1 VHTLVEGLNAG
12 KLPDDVEVVISPPAL
27 YLGQVRDLIRK
38 EIAVSGQNCYHQ
50 DGAFTGEVTASMLKD
65 LGLPWVILGHSER
78 RTIFKESDEL
88 IGAKVAKCLEV
99 GLKVIACIGE
109 QLSEREE
116 GKTTEVVFAQL
127 RAIANNVH
135 DPNETKIVYV
145 RATGGEMGATS
156 TLAPKVGPLGLNA
169 KKVGEDI
176 MKATKEWKGL
186 RVTVKLTIKNRQA
199 TAEIVPSSTSLVLR
213 ALKEPPRDRKKVKHI
228 KHDGNI
234 TLEEI
239 IDIAR
244 IMRPRSMARELRG
257 TVKEILGTAFSVGC
271 TVEGR
276 MLQRWCDCYQSYHRT
291 QGLGV

>member
-1 VHTLVEGLNAG
+1 MAP
-12 KLPDDVEVVISPPAL
+12 K
-27 YLGQVRDLIRK
+27 
-38 EIAVSGQNCYHQ
+38 
-50 DGAFTGEVTASMLKD
+50 F
-65 LGLPWVILGHSER
+65 
-78 RTIFKESDEL
+78 
-88 IGAKVAKCLEV
+88 
-99 GLKVIACIGE
+99 
-109 QLSEREE
+109 
-116 GKTTEVVFAQL
+116 
-127 RAIANNVH
+127 

-276 MLQRWCDCYQSYHRT
+276 SPKDVCGDVGAGSAQRQNAPLPADSAFFIF
-291 QGLGV
+291 

>member
-1 VHTLVEGLNAG
+1 MAP
-12 KLPDDVEVVISPPAL
+12 K
-27 YLGQVRDLIRK
+27 
-38 EIAVSGQNCYHQ
+38 
-50 DGAFTGEVTASMLKD
+50 F
-65 LGLPWVILGHSER
+65 
-78 RTIFKESDEL
+78 
-88 IGAKVAKCLEV
+88 
-99 GLKVIACIGE
+99 
-109 QLSEREE
+109 
-116 GKTTEVVFAQL
+116 
-127 RAIANNVH
+127 

-276 MLQRWCDCYQSYHRT
+276 SPKDVCGFFFAFSVFTPMADTAQKDAIDHLADELNHLMPHDDDAAEEEEDDDEVGEKDRYDLAVRLARRYFVVPFVVGCAVALGLSTGYAVFDLLGALNPFRSRPALRALPPPPPAPEVTVEPFWASIKRLF
-291 QGLGV
+291 QG